1 MHISGVCPSVPR
13 LEDRLARRLLR
24 VALVTH
30 SVPHLAR
37 TSRAYARCR
46 ATLSSMHARHAVGIQ
61 RSSAARGIRRAHRDF
76 GAPPSRHLHH
86 DLGGNHTARLS
97 KVPVVRV
104 APACSSASTTLASHA
119 FMLVLRA
126 VKERDMWLS
135 GCRTGGEDV
144 ACICPL
150 PCRAGETLSS
160 MHARSTR
167 DMLWLLPCANA
178 AAQQGA
184 FGDAPRHPA
193 SAGRARGED
202 GGAPRTST
210 RRGRRP
216 AWRGRRHDFPIS
228 CSHAEPFI
236 HTFSADPCASV
247 RSAQRQRKTM
257 SPPACRTAI
266 VCALICQK
274 RLKRDELMRI
284 HQ

>member
-1 MHISGVCPSVPR
+1 
-13 LEDRLARRLLR
+13 
-24 VALVTH
+24 
-30 SVPHLAR
+30 
-37 TSRAYARCR
+37 
-46 ATLSSMHARHAVGIQ
+46 
-61 RSSAARGIRRAHRDF
+61 
-76 GAPPSRHLHH
+76 
-86 DLGGNHTARLS
+86 
-97 KVPVVRV
+97 
-104 APACSSASTTLASHA
+104 
-119 FMLVLRA
+119 
-126 VKERDMWLS
+126 MWLS
-135 GCRTGGEDV
+135 GCTTGGEDI
-144 ACICPL
+144 ACICTL

-167 DMLWLLPCANA
+167 DMLWLPPCAHA

-184 FGDAPRHPA
+184 FGERTET
-193 SAGRARGED
+193 SGERRTSKRRGRRR
-202 GGAPRTST
+202 PRTST

-266 VCALICQK
+266 ACALICQK

-284 HQ
+284 HQKVSVQELCINKV

>member
-1 MHISGVCPSVPR
+1 
-13 LEDRLARRLLR
+13 
-24 VALVTH
+24 
-30 SVPHLAR
+30 
-37 TSRAYARCR
+37 
-46 ATLSSMHARHAVGIQ
+46 MHARHAVGIQ

-236 HTFSADPCASV
+236 HTFSADPCATV

-266 VCALICQK
+266 ACALICQK

>member
-1 MHISGVCPSVPR
+1 
-13 LEDRLARRLLR
+13 
-24 VALVTH
+24 
-30 SVPHLAR
+30 
-37 TSRAYARCR
+37 
-46 ATLSSMHARHAVGIQ
+46 MHARHAVAAAV

-144 ACICPL
+144 ACICTL

-247 RSAQRQRKTM
+247 RSAQRQKKLCPLRHAGRP
-257 SPPACRTAI
+257 SSVP
-266 VCALICQK
+266 
-274 RLKRDELMRI
+274 
-284 HQ
+284 

>member
-1 MHISGVCPSVPR
+1 
-13 LEDRLARRLLR
+13 
-24 VALVTH
+24 
-30 SVPHLAR
+30 
-37 TSRAYARCR
+37 
-46 ATLSSMHARHAVGIQ
+46 MHARHAVGIQ
-61 RSSAARGIRRAHRDF
+61 RSREARGIRRAHRDF

-126 VKERDMWLS
+126 VRRSATCGYQAVEQGERMW
-135 GCRTGGEDV
+135 R
-144 ACICPL
+144 AYAR
-150 PCRAGETLSS
+150 CRAARAKLSAPCTRV
-160 MHARSTR
+160 ARATCCGCCRVRTPQRSR
-167 DMLWLLPCANA
+167 GHSAS
-178 AAQQGA
+178 
-184 FGDAPRHPA
+184 APRHPA

-236 HTFSADPCASV
+236 HTFSADPCATV

-266 VCALICQK
+266 ACALICQK